1 MKTVFV
7 TVKGKGPVYWM
18 VNLNEGVKQSE
29 VDASMSLFDLE
40 DKGLVDGD
48 LFELPF
54 ILEVVEVFYTED
66 SEPVWNIEAGI
77 DITNKNGK
85 CLLINDLL
93 SEGYKL
99 NSPFL
104 VKQTNYCSIM
114 ESFMIELEDDEEF
127 DPKKLQL
134 IKSDYEVQFLPFGIA
149 VYAVVYDGKMIYMD
163 PSEGY
168 NVDDSKQFVYEESQ
182 PYASSPKSVSIK
194 TFYN

>member
-29 VDASMSLFDLE
+29 VDTSMSLFDLE

-54 ILEVVEVFYTED
+54 ILEDVEVFYTEG

-77 DITNKNGK
+77 DITKENGK

-93 SEGYKL
+93 SEECKL
-99 NSPFL
+99 KSPFW
-104 VKQTNYCSIM
+104 VKQTNYCSII
-114 ESFMIELEDDEEF
+114 ESFMIELDDREEF
-127 DPKKLQL
+127 EPKKLQL
-134 IKSDYEVQFLPFGIA
+134 IKSDYEVQFLPFGIS
-149 VYAVVYDGKMIYMD
+149 VYAVVYDGKLVYMD

-168 NVDDSKQFVYEESQ
+168 NVESYKQFVYDESQ